1 MVPALQNR
9 KDTTVSI
16 GLGIFLFVVGAI
28 LTFALNLESE
38 FINIDLVGYILMGA
52 GLVTVIIGIALL
64 ARRRQSV
71 STTRSA
77 VDPASGERVTQR
89 STDSDPLV

>member
-1 MVPALQNR
+1 
-9 KDTTVSI
+9 VSI

-77 VDPASGERVTQR
+77 VDPASGERITQR
-89 STDSDPLV
+89 SSEHDPLP

>member
-1 MVPALQNR
+1 
-9 KDTTVSI
+9 VSI

-28 LTFALNLESE
+28 LTFALNFESE
-38 FINIDLVGYILMGA
+38 FIDINLVGYILMGA
-52 GLVTVIIGIALL
+52 GLVTVILGIAFM
-64 ARRRQSV
+64 ARRRQTV

>member
-1 MVPALQNR
+1 M
-9 KDTTVSI
+9 SI

-28 LTFALNLESE
+28 LTFALNFESE

-64 ARRRQSV
+64 ARRRQSI

-89 STDSDPLV
+89 STEHDPLP

>member
-1 MVPALQNR
+1 VPALRTR
-9 KDTTVSI
+9 KDTPVSI

-28 LTFALNLESE
+28 LTFALNFESE

>member
-1 MVPALQNR
+1 
-9 KDTTVSI
+9 VSI

-28 LTFALNLESE
+28 LTFALNIESE

-89 STDSDPLV
+89 SSEHDPLI

>member
-1 MVPALQNR
+1 MKPALQTR

-28 LTFALNLESE
+28 LVWGLDVDGGVV
-38 FINIDLVGYILMGA
+38 NIDTIGFILMGA

-64 ARRRQSV
+64 ARRRQTI

>member
-1 MVPALQNR
+1 MPALQTR

-28 LTFALNLESE
+28 LTFALNFESE

-77 VDPASGERVTQR
+77 VDPASGERITQR
-89 STDSDPLV
+89 STDSDPMV